1 MALLVSLGSVA
12 QKLTT
17 RNESI
22 LKDRSFVGTPK
33 AHQNQGIIKAQGDIL
48 WSNGFD
54 NAADW
59 TQTFGTGQSANT
71 GSNPGWEVLSAL
83 PSNVTS
89 QQASYQWPA
98 TFAAASGNFAFI
110 NSDLAGGS
118 ATQDAYFEIATP
130 IDLSASGSAA
140 LYLTFNEFYRNYYD
154 QTFIEV
160 SNDNGTTWTEI
171 EVNPESQVPVN
182 TNCVPNELEVVNIT
196 SVIGAGTWSNQVKIR
211 FHYLGNYD
219 WFWGVDNV
227 KIVEAWNN
235 DVKLLNW
242 YAATDITN
250 TFGLDYYV
258 VDNSQSSFPG
268 LTFGALVNNNGAQ
281 AQSGVALKATATSG
295 YTQTGSTIGLAAS
308 ANDTLSIT
316 SPYTYTTIGV
326 DNIALTTVADST
338 DADGT
343 NNVASLTFE
352 ASATDY
358 GRDNG
363 VISGAISNTQNNSGQ
378 PLKIGNVMEMFNDWA
393 TTGAKVR
400 LTTQAAGAA
409 GAEYWIEVYKFD
421 ATANDYAY
429 LGSTETKTISG
440 TAGSWVSM
448 KWIDCAEGLTSGK
461 LNLATGDD
469 VLLLACHNGGTNE
482 VRFGMAQNTYEQSV
496 LGYAADGSLFSLSSP
511 SAIMVRFTDDPSLG
525 IEETAA
531 NNFSV
536 YPNPAND
543 AINVSLATAAEATVT
558 VLDLSG
564 KTVKSTTMNGMN
576 TTLSTTGMTSG
587 VYFVNVTVGNTTTT
601 QKIVVKK

>member
-12 QKLTT
+12 QKITT
-17 RNESI
+17 RSESI
-22 LKDRSFVGTPK
+22 VKDRTFADAPK
-33 AHQNQGIIKAQGDIL
+33 AHQNQGIIKTEGAVL

-59 TQTFGTGQSANT
+59 TQSFGTGQSANT
-71 GSNPGWEVLSAL
+71 GSNPGWEILSAL

-89 QQASYQWPA
+89 QQASYAWPA

-110 NSDLAGGS
+110 NSDLAGGT
-118 ATQDAYFEIATP
+118 ATQDAYYEIVTP

-160 SNDNGTTWTEI
+160 SNDNGTTWTAI

-182 TNCVPNELEVVNIT
+182 TNCVPNELEIVNIT
-196 SVIGAGTWSNQVKIR
+196 SVIGTGAWSNQVKVR
-211 FHYLGNYD
+211 FHYIGNYD
-219 WFWGVDNV
+219 WVWGIDNV

-235 DVKLLNW
+235 DVKINNW

-250 TFGLDYYV
+250 TFGLDYYTI
-258 VDNSQSSFPG
+258 DNSQTSFPG

-281 AQSGVALKATATSG
+281 AQTGVALKATATSG
-295 YTQTGSTIGLAAS
+295 YTQTGSAISLAAS

-316 SPYTYTTIGV
+316 SPYIPTAIGV
-326 DNIALTTVADST
+326 DNITLTTVADST
-338 DADGT
+338 DADAT
-343 NNVASLTFE
+343 NNLATLTVE
-352 ASATDY
+352 SSATDY
-358 GRDNG
+358 GRDNN

-400 LTTQAAGAA
+400 LTTQAAATA
-409 GAEYWIEVYKFD
+409 GSEYWIEVYKFD

-429 LGSTETKTISG
+429 LGATETKTISG

-469 VLLLACHNGGTNE
+469 VLLLACHNGGTSE
-482 VRFGMAQNTYEQSV
+482 VRFGMAQNTYEQTV

-511 SAIMVRFTDDPSLG
+511 SAIMVRFTDDPTLG
-525 IEETAA
+525 VEETEVST
-531 NNFSV
+531 FSV

-543 AINVSLATAAEATVT
+543 AINVSLATASEATVT

-564 KTVKSTTMNGMN
+564 KTVKSTTMNGLN
-576 TTLSTTGMTSG
+576 TTLSTSGMTTG
-587 VYFVNVTVGNTTTT
+587 VYFVNVTIGNSTTT